1 MQIYWRLFKNAIF
14 VALFLFLLRDADT
27 QFNAAMATF
36 ENSHDAAA
44 TVSSAP
50 RLFSAGLQ
58 SEDFADFK
66 VCCRIMQYVLFIF
79 AGQIYRYVELC
90 SVKLTNG

>member
-14 VALFLFLLRDADT
+14 VALFLFLLRDAET

-36 ENSHDAAA
+36 ENSHE
-44 TVSSAP
+44 SSAP